1 MAKGAPTR
9 YAVCVDLQAVDAPYE
24 MDLNAS
30 FPVGT
35 ELSVHGNV
43 LDESERFTVDLRC
56 HEVVTIKHKAERQ
69 VGHGGYLLL
78 DSRKNQAIGTSLFS
92 ISTINFKLFN
102 EKNKFL
108 ENNLQLVVH
117 GIMSLSKLCW
127 NFLYCNEIFD
137 HYKYCNFH
145 YVWYLDKSELTLRII
160 YTKLKKYCRIV
171 TI

>member
-1 MAKGAPTR
+1 
-9 YAVCVDLQAVDAPYE
+9 

-69 VGHGGYLLL
+69 VGQGGYPLL

-92 ISTINFKLFN
+92 IL
-102 EKNKFL
+102 
-108 ENNLQLVVH
+108 NNL
-117 GIMSLSKLCW
+117 MKKSK
-127 NFLYCNEIFD
+127 F
-137 HYKYCNFH
+137 
-145 YVWYLDKSELTLRII
+145 V
-160 YTKLKKYCRIV
+160 
-171 TI
+171 